1 MSTRGPSFNDVTVGD
16 SLPELSVDITVTLI
30 VAGAIASRDFTRVH
44 HDKSAAQAT
53 GMQDVFMNILT
64 TNGLV
69 GRFVTDWAG
78 PNARIKG
85 LSIKLGTP
93 NLPGDAM
100 KMSGTV
106 KAKDEAE
113 GTVDVDV
120 TGTNSWGDHVTA
132 TVKVELPKEA

>member
-1 MSTRGPSFNDVTVGD
+1 MSTRGPNFNDVTVGD
-16 SLPELSVDITVTLI
+16 SLPELSVDITVTLV

>member
-1 MSTRGPSFNDVTVGD
+1 
-16 SLPELSVDITVTLI
+16 
-30 VAGAIASRDFTRVH
+30 
-44 HDKSAAQAT
+44 
-53 GMQDVFMNILT
+53 
-64 TNGLV
+64 
-69 GRFVTDWAG
+69 
-78 PNARIKG
+78 
-85 LSIKLGTP
+85 
-93 NLPGDAM
+93 M